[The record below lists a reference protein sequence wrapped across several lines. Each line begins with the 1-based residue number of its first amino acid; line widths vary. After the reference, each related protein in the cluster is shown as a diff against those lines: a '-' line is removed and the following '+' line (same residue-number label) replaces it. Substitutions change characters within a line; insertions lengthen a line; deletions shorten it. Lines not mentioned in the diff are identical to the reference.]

1 MVHSGCGLASQFHDL
16 QAVPW
21 PIQADIGGDLHR
33 GCEAGHDA
41 DHLLPLVPGPARRQ
55 ALPETTRSHTGYH
68 RHHAAGEVLPP
79 QPRVSGDELCCVLGR
94 FRGEFRNA
102 PATLQPPLPQA
113 VHRQVAEAKQGVPPV
128 PPGHTGHAE
137 CSRQEEGLG
146 GGSRRQGAPR
156 SRRASGPRT
165 RCSFIIG
172 EVERAVRRRLTDAPR
187 ARCAVVLSGIVSGG
201 QLRPRSLS
209 TARTFEKDS
218 MSEHLGGASPCT
230 DAANHRSARRFRPRA
245 EACSALMRHRR
256 PALFRLP
263 RLAQG
268 TLAAR
273 ARASRRA
280 GGPLRLPAPARLFVS
295 AAKLARPTPARDER
309 QRCSPAA
316 GLLCAATAGTGPALR
331 SSSW

>member
-1 MVHSGCGLASQFHDL
+1 MVHSGCGLAPQFHDV
-16 QAVPW
+16 QAVPR
-21 PIQADIGGDLHR
+21 PVQADIGGYLKC

-41 DHLLPLVPGPARRQ
+41 DHLLPLVPSAAGRAVLPQAARCHAGRD
-55 ALPETTRSHTGYH
+55 
-68 RHHAAGEVLPP
+68 RHHAHRSVLLP
-79 QPRVSGDELCCVLGR
+79 QSRVLGDELCSVLRR
-94 FRGEFRNA
+94 FRRGWRAA
-102 PATLQPPLPQA
+102 PATLQSSLSQA

-209 TARTFEKDS
+209 
-218 MSEHLGGASPCT
+218 
-230 DAANHRSARRFRPRA
+230 
-245 EACSALMRHRR
+245 
-256 PALFRLP
+256 
-263 RLAQG
+263 
-268 TLAAR
+268 
-273 ARASRRA
+273 
-280 GGPLRLPAPARLFVS
+280 PARIPQRTHAMS
-295 AAKLARPTPARDER
+295 TPTSTAASTSTVLLRWCLESRCQLSSESTPIQTEHECTSWRGLALHRCRES
-309 QRCSPAA
+309 QRYEPFF
-316 GLLCAATAGTGPALR
+316 G
-331 SSSW
+331 